1 MRAAPGATPP
11 QHPTQHPS
19 ATPRQLL
26 SLALLRADVASNL
39 PGGPLVQRFGAKKVG
54 LVGIAGTAAIFALFS
69 AVGVAG
75 RRASTLLQALM
86 LVCGLLQGPLSPV
99 LMQTN
104 QRWIPSATAADRVER
119 TWSIRLQ
126 SLMHSFAPALSVAI
140 TPRLA
145 SRFDWKGVCQIYAVG
160 TLAYAA
166 LWSVP
171 YPCPPLCLDRSRTL
185 LGSALVCGAGP
196 SSSPTHLHRRRPRT
210 RTTRL
215 GRRKRRSRRRR
226 SSGVSSGCPTPSR

>member
-1 MRAAPGATPP
+1 M
-11 QHPTQHPS
+11 
-19 ATPRQLL
+19 
-26 SLALLRADVASNL
+26 
-39 PGGPLVQRFGAKKVG
+39 
-54 LVGIAGTAAIFALFS
+54 GIAGTAAIFALFS

-171 YPCPPLCLDRSRTL
+171 YPSPPLCLDRSRA
-185 LGSALVCGAGP
+185 LGLSSRLRGAGR
-196 SSSPTHLHRRRPRT
+196 SSLPTHLHRRRPRT

-215 GRRKRRSRRRR
+215 GKRKRTSRRRR
-226 SSGVSSGCPTPSR
+226 SSGASSGCPTPSR